1 MVLLAFS
8 RDRRS
13 VNFHLANARARNS
26 SGCAPVAALTLV
38 LFGFVVA
45 AIGGGMHVMART
57 RARRFAERSIGEVRG
72 MGKIRGLARDAAS
85 AFAEPRDG
93 DASAGRRERMRDAGA
108 PR

>member
-1 MVLLAFS
+1 MVSLAFS

-13 VNFHLANARARNS
+13 VNFHLANARARKS

-45 AIGGGMHVMART
+45 AIRGGMHVMAR
-57 RARRFAERSIGEVRG
+57 RFAERSVGEARG

-85 AFAEPRDG
+85 AFAEPRAG
-93 DASAGRRERMRDAGA
+93 DASAGRRERTRDAGA